1 MHKLH
6 IRENVVVFLAFFG
19 IALLE
24 ATQQAHWPA
33 VIFWLAIGAFFLRAD
48 ALHGRRQ

>member
-1 MHKLH
+1 MHRLH

-33 VIFWLAIGAFFLRAD
+33 VIFWLAIGALFLRAD
-48 ALHGRRQ
+48 NLRPGRR